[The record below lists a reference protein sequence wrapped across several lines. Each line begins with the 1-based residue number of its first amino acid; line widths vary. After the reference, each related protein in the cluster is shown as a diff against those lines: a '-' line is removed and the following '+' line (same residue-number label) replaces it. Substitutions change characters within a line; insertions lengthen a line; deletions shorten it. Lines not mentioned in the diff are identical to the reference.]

1 MYKFVLVLS
10 RLVSSCL
17 VSTCLD
23 FAAKKKSSAQMARGR
38 ETPKKLNTR
47 NTPAQQKTERSRV
60 VSPLTVFEGSAD
72 SRFTI
77 LDEKTTRWIYMV
89 LRETDKTANDLQTRH
104 YVARILERYV
114 GSVEAKRKSKV
125 DYRKTEAWQ
134 CKKIVWYL
142 LHWSSIWIIQGDY
155 ERCAWKV
162 GSSDASSNALQNQ
175 TRRVLWNLQ
184 RAGIHN
190 KFFFFRF
197 HCGWDW

>member
-77 LDEKTTRWIYMV
+77 LDEKPPDGYTWSWERLTRQQTTSRPDTMWPEFWKDMLEASKRRENQKWTIEKPKLDNARKLCGIYFI
-89 LRETDKTANDLQTRH
+89 DPA
-104 YVARILERYV
+104 
-114 GSVEAKRKSKV
+114 
-125 DYRKTEAWQ
+125 
-134 CKKIVWYL
+134 
-142 LHWSSIWIIQGDY
+142 Y
-155 ERCAWKV
+155 E
-162 GSSDASSNALQNQ
+162 
-175 TRRVLWNLQ
+175 
-184 RAGIHN
+184 
-190 KFFFFRF
+190 
-197 HCGWDW
+197 